1 MATVVRTTRGEVS
14 LTMSPPR
21 DDDDASTSPHLNTLK
36 DSKGKGKTQIELMGA
51 EVKTDVMS
59 SSSRENRVNN
69 NVRSQLEHRALFGKE
84 KEEEGSEQEI
94 PRKSTKTKSTSTSS
108 SRANCC
114 DANDA
119 SAKASS
125 PTEQKEYV
133 PTKLLIHNRIP
144 STASSIPH
152 LMGRLSFVGID
163 AELPTTSLDDSYA
176 SSREGGVTVP
186 QYEAPNFSLHQ
197 YATPTG
203 YQIMQHF
210 QTQQPFFAFDEQQ
223 APSNS
228 NMRSPVAG
236 TQYRSRNCDNNVL
249 SNNTPPHALGI
260 ATLSPPHKVPQ
271 VVYNQQVPKHL
282 TELQYQFS
290 PDTDPSAPNFDP
302 HIGTEASESIN
313 DRSKEIE
320 AKESSPAVANPLF
333 EAESKKEPIP
343 CHDKA
348 RSRKPTVQPI
358 LYSAINSLERYNEG
372 SFDNKMLY
380 AKAFGKQDKQRA
392 FPGVPSKGPL
402 KSTESRDSAAGSTWS
417 STSLGSNGGKDRRLC
432 DDLESQSTA
441 SQSGDALHFR
451 LEVSA
456 AFEEKTS
463 DERGEQQTFVN
474 TKSAL
479 KKVVK
484 SKSSNNLEE
493 SVFEINLEPEST
505 VKTANRSVTIVE
517 GTKAKKS
524 KRRDRKE
531 KKVGVFR
538 PSCDAYT
545 PRMGNRQIKY
555 KPAQERESVEKMS
568 STMGTIQR
576 PNFRDALR
584 RVAIILH
591 QHIVKIERRFETG
604 IRGVDD
610 TGLFKASMRD
620 EFSEDN
626 FATPRYK
633 CSMVRVPMARPGVVY
648 SMRKIRVVYH
658 TPSTD
663 EIYEFAHQL
672 FKKVQLSS
680 ECSIV
685 CLIYVEKLMEVA
697 KVPLVSSTWRPI
709 FMCGLLLASKVW
721 QDLSSWNIEFASVY
735 PQFSLEA
742 INRLELQFLKAIK
755 WDLYISSSLY
765 AKYYFALR
773 SLLEKSGFRDRYN
786 QMVGGIG
793 GIAASEAIKVSK
805 RSEAV
810 KEEALLQLSRSM

>member
-1 MATVVRTTRGEVS
+1 MIHAVICCHLDNKGGSVRYHVESRLMRDIRTINTRESNAMATVVRTTRGEVS
-14 LTMSPPR
+14 LAMSPPR
-21 DDDDASTSPHLNTLK
+21 DDDDASTSPHLNTLI
-36 DSKGKGKTQIELMGA
+36 DSKGKGKTQIEVMGA
-51 EVKTDVMS
+51 DVKAVVLS
-59 SSSRENRVNN
+59 PSSRENHVNN
-69 NVRSQLEHRALFGKE
+69 NVCPQLEQRSIFGKE
-84 KEEEGSEQEI
+84 KGDEECEQEI
-94 PRKSTKTKSTSTSS
+94 PRTLTKTKSTSTPSC
-108 SRANCC
+108 RTNFC
-114 DANDA
+114 DRNDVA
-119 SAKASS
+119 VKASS
-125 PTEQKEYV
+125 PTEQKEYA

-163 AELPTTSLDDSYA
+163 AELPTTSLDDSYT
-176 SSREGGVTVP
+176 SSGEGGVAVS
-186 QYEAPNFSLHQ
+186 QYAALSFSQFH
-197 YATPTG
+197 YATPTR
-203 YQIMQHF
+203 YQIMQ
-210 QTQQPFFAFDEQQ
+210 QIQNPQSRFAFDGQQ

-228 NMRSPVAG
+228 NTSSPVAAF
-236 TQYRSRNCDNNVL
+236 QYTSRDCENNL
-249 SNNTPPHALGI
+249 QSDSTPPHVLGI

-271 VVYNQQVPKHL
+271 VVYNQQVPKRL
-282 TELQYQFS
+282 TELQYHLS
-290 PDTDPSAPNFDP
+290 PDANSPKPSFGPCIF
-302 HIGTEASESIN
+302 TESSEIMSN
-313 DRSKEIE
+313 CTRGIE
-320 AKESSPAVANPLF
+320 AKESSPTVADQLF
-333 EAESKKEPIP
+333 EAESKREPIP

-358 LYSAINSLERYNEG
+358 LYSAINSLEKYNEG

-380 AKAFGKQDKQRA
+380 AKAFGKRDKQRA

-402 KSTESRDSAAGSTWS
+402 KSTESHDSAAESTWS

-441 SQSGDALHFR
+441 SQSGEALHFR

-456 AFEEKTS
+456 AGEEKTH
-463 DERGEQQTFVN
+463 DEHGEEQTISN
-474 TKSAL
+474 MKSAL
-479 KKVVK
+479 RKVIK

-493 SVFEINLEPEST
+493 RVFENKVEPGST
-505 VKTANRSVTIVE
+505 VKIDNRSVTIME
-517 GTKAKKS
+517 GTKVKKS
-524 KRRDRKE
+524 KRRERKE

-545 PRMGNRQIKY
+545 PRMGNRPIKY

-604 IRGVDD
+604 IHGVDD
-610 TGLFKASMRD
+610 TGLFKTSMRD

-685 CLIYVEKLMEVA
+685 CLIYVEKLMEVS
-697 KVPLVSSTWRPI
+697 KVPLVASTWRPI

-755 WDLYISSSLY
+755 WDLYISS
-765 AKYYFALR
+765 
-773 SLLEKSGFRDRYN
+773 RYVILN
-786 QMVGGIG
+786 VTHCTNNLTIG
-793 GIAASEAIKVSK
+793 LA
-805 RSEAV
+805 R
-810 KEEALLQLSRSM
+810 